1 MPVMG
6 RPCRRMFASPRA
18 SSSDDEGRGVWYAAD
33 CCTEIRQRRLKW
45 ESIGSGPRVLR
56 CVECQNWVPWLVLGV
71 TRLFHRWVVNRV
83 TTVPDLSKLLESDP
97 RAAGAWTEWLQA
109 LTSEPDAALAAAEV
123 YARLTETERDLWL
136 QTLERDV
143 ALLGVPPVAVFAPLL
158 AVEANA
164 ARRTLIARVL
174 AGGRDVAPCTP
185 MRALVGD
192 QGRERVAVLVSPLY
206 LDFVQVV
213 ACRYQVGERFIW
225 VKQDPIVR
233 TAQAPLSGVSVDGVR
248 LSDVPVSLVVDDLAS
263 TVVALQR
270 KGERLPDEL
279 RWRSD
284 WFSPTRT
291 V

>member
-1 MPVMG
+1 M
-6 RPCRRMFASPRA
+6 
-18 SSSDDEGRGVWYAAD
+18 
-33 CCTEIRQRRLKW
+33 
-45 ESIGSGPRVLR
+45 
-56 CVECQNWVPWLVLGV
+56 
-71 TRLFHRWVVNRV
+71 
-83 TTVPDLSKLLESDP
+83 PDLSKLLDTDP
-97 RAAGAWTEWLQA
+97 RAAGAWREWLQA

-123 YARLTETERDLWL
+123 YARLNEVERDVWL

-158 AVEANA
+158 AVEANSV
-164 ARRTLIARVL
+164 RRTAIARAL
-174 AGGRDVAPCTP
+174 AGGRDVEPCTP
-185 MRALVGD
+185 TRALIGD

-213 ACRYQVGERFIW
+213 ACRYQTGERFVW

-233 TAQAPLSGVSVDGVR
+233 TAQAPLGGVVVDGVR
-248 LSDVPVSLVVDDLAS
+248 LAEVPVGLVLDELAA

-284 WFSPTRT
+284 WFSPSRT

>member
-1 MPVMG
+1 MNQWP
-6 RPCRRMFASPRA
+6 
-18 SSSDDEGRGVWYAAD
+18 
-33 CCTEIRQRRLKW
+33 
-45 ESIGSGPRVLR
+45 
-56 CVECQNWVPWLVLGV
+56 
-71 TRLFHRWVVNRV
+71 VNRV

-123 YARLTETERDLWL
+123 YARLNEVERDVWL

-143 ALLGVPPVAVFAPLL
+143 ALLGVPPVAAFAPLL
-158 AVEANA
+158 AVEANTT
-164 ARRTLIARVL
+164 RRALIARVL

-185 MRALVGD
+185 TRALVGD
-192 QGRERVAVLVSPLY
+192 QKYERVAVLVSPLY

-213 ACRYQVGERFIW
+213 ACRYHVGERFIW

-233 TAQAPLSGVSVDGVR
+233 TAQAPLSGVIVDGVR
-248 LSDVPVSLVVDDLAS
+248 LSDSPVSQVVDDLAA

-291 V
+291 I